1 MEEIYFRLSDLDTP
15 EKLHDAFT
23 EALHF
28 PDYYGRNLDAL
39 HDELTDLTEDTKILL
54 DFEEC
59 DEEELPSY
67 TVKMLQVLRDSAEEN
82 TNLFIEEI

>member
-15 EKLHDAFT
+15 EKLHDDLFT

-28 PDYYGRNLDAL
+28 PDYYWNLDAL

-67 TVKMLQVLRDSAEEN
+67 TVKRFAGAER
-82 TNLFIEEI
+82 FG